1 MGIAMTSSGF
11 AKGCCCQRPSGW
23 QRTLAFFSSQIVQ
36 LVSMVSEIVQLV
48 SMVREAVALRLHL
61 AGVFASNILVKFSGI
76 LGATTQ

>member
-1 MGIAMTSSGF
+1 
-11 AKGCCCQRPSGW
+11 
-23 QRTLAFFSSQIVQ
+23 
-36 LVSMVSEIVQLV
+36 MVSEIVQLV